1 MHDHV
6 TYTRSP
12 ILATETVPV
21 LVFADVDG
29 TGRRQPMEIER
40 EVAWFPEC
48 EAKVAFFH
56 GGQHLKDGVC
66 LVDHSYGLGSCLT
79 SAVRDARRFAD
90 HYSVGRDSSLTVEVV
105 GTMKLTA
112 VLPNP
117 VETISQAR
125 GYREVPNEWYLNS
138 KGTLEELRKLW
149 AGEDATP
156 PATVRGMKDSATVRE
171 TIWTSRNTEGEN
183 ASLLAAFRA
192 KAGITA

>member
-12 ILATETVPV
+12 IMAAETVPV

-56 GGQHLKDGVC
+56 GGQHLKDGVS
-66 LVDHSYGLGSCLT
+66 LVDHSYGLGSCLA
-79 SAVRDARRFAD
+79 SAIRDAKRFAE
-90 HYSVGRDSSLTVEVV
+90 HYSVGGDSSLVIEVNA
-105 GTMKLTA
+105 TMRFTA

-117 VETISQAR
+117 VETIGQAR
-125 GYREVPNEWYLNS
+125 GYREVPNDWYLNS
-138 KGTLEELRKLW
+138 KGTLEELHKLW
-149 AGEDATP
+149 AGKDAAP
-156 PATVRGMKDSATVRE
+156 PVTVRGMKDDASISE
-171 TIWTSRNTEGEN
+171 TIWSSGNTEEEN